1 MSFWDEFDALCN
13 LLPKLLLLIGL
24 TLTGT
29 TQTVSHT
36 STTLPHIQISNKVFG
51 TCTRTFLEASSCFSA
66 LNIWQGIAW
75 ANYTAV
81 CKRGLS
87 IRSVINVG
95 TQARVSEPDSFSNKT
110 SVGFLSMMKSLR
122 LTGARAGRSPASF
135 PTNTSA
141 RHNVRQLVGHNDVLP
156 SDSEVSSSIS
166 SETECRTASFERERT
181 PELISHYAFIR
192 SRLFRPNS
200 NIQPP
205 RTSSTRTECRK

>member
-1 MSFWDEFDALCN
+1 MSFWDEFDAFCN

-51 TCTRTFLEASSCFSA
+51 TCTRTFLESSSCFSA

-141 RHNVRQLVGHNDVLP
+141 RHNVRQLVRQMTCCLQTWKSLVQSLLRLNAVLP
-156 SDSEVSSSIS
+156 RSKEDSGTHLSLRIHMQSIVQ
-166 SETECRTASFERERT
+166 T
-181 PELISHYAFIR
+181 
-192 SRLFRPNS
+192 
-200 NIQPP
+200 
-205 RTSSTRTECRK
+205 